1 MLLGLCGRGGLSRGR
16 KTSEPARVMSTNI
29 LVLLLFVL
37 TLMACR
43 AAPDPTSDDEFQ
55 QQQLLMSTLLDDE
68 DGNNERLC
76 SSFSLCLSLSLCIID
91 KVDYQRESL
100 PPLQKKVYS
109 ICTRLTPWIM
119 NVSIDLHQQYA
130 TRIYG
135 IKTSRKEISDP
146 VFVYK
151 ERCHSSIN
159 NQAG

>member
-16 KTSEPARVMSTNI
+16 KTSEPAGVMSTNI

-76 SSFSLCLSLSLCIID
+76 SSFLYASLSVLLTRWTIN
-91 KVDYQRESL
+91 VRVFL
-100 PPLQKKVYS
+100 PSKKKVYS